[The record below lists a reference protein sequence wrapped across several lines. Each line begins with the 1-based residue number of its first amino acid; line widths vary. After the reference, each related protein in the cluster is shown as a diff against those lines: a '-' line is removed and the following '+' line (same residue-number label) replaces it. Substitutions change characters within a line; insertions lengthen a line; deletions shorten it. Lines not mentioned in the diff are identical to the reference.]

1 MFQRNI
7 QFLEDYLRSTPAVA
21 STVRERVLAQ
31 VAAAPGIALQE
42 LFDSLKETASRDE
55 IFALLVLGDIHAD
68 LHAVSLLEPE
78 KVLIFSDRA
87 SLSSGARNVAARTRL
102 PLALSIKAGILLSWD
117 GQHCPVVNVGNTAV
131 SLLVG
136 GQTLMELPL
145 NTLEDAIKQGR
156 ITIASQDLWN
166 QNRELV
172 HERLSRASESDLKIA
187 TERCGIVS
195 RFLRG
200 ERGFSV
206 PLRTVRRWVSAH
218 QIAKD
223 QLGSG

>member
-1 MFQRNI
+1 
-7 QFLEDYLRSTPAVA
+7 
-21 STVRERVLAQ
+21 
-31 VAAAPGIALQE
+31 
-42 LFDSLKETASRDE
+42 
-55 IFALLVLGDIHAD
+55 
-68 LHAVSLLEPE
+68 
-78 KVLIFSDRA
+78 
-87 SLSSGARNVAARTRL
+87 
-102 PLALSIKAGILLSWD
+102 
-117 GQHCPVVNVGNTAV
+117 
-131 SLLVG
+131 
-136 GQTLMELPL
+136 MELPL

-200 ERGFSV
+200 ERDFSV

-218 QIAKD
+218 QIAED
-223 QLGSG
+223 QLGSGYLGLLPGRNAGNAVRKLPESTRSLMTEFLENDYETLKQKTQYTTWCALRLACERQGIVAPSFKTFSLAIRQRPGFEQTLKRKGHGPHINWNHFIGNWNRLHRDMETAPLRSSTSITRRWMCGLSALRRANH

>member
-1 MFQRNI
+1 
-7 QFLEDYLRSTPAVA
+7 
-21 STVRERVLAQ
+21 
-31 VAAAPGIALQE
+31 
-42 LFDSLKETASRDE
+42 
-55 IFALLVLGDIHAD
+55 
-68 LHAVSLLEPE
+68 
-78 KVLIFSDRA
+78 
-87 SLSSGARNVAARTRL
+87 
-102 PLALSIKAGILLSWD
+102 
-117 GQHCPVVNVGNTAV
+117 
-131 SLLVG
+131 
-136 GQTLMELPL
+136 MELPL

-200 ERGFSV
+200 ERDFSI
-206 PLRTVRRWVSAH
+206 PFRTVRRWVSAH